1 MQCPL
6 YCSSILEPKQ
16 SKNCSY
22 NKMFMDKILK
32 TGNNLMIKKAKSIK
46 SFGDFQFTFKTH
58 FEREEVET
66 RFYCPCLVNNVIL

>member
-1 MQCPL
+1 
-6 YCSSILEPKQ
+6 
-16 SKNCSY
+16 
-22 NKMFMDKILK
+22 MFMDKILK